1 MIRIKWKRE
10 DSDNI
15 SQGMMLEADFT
26 YQCSIH
32 TTFVLETQ
40 GVTALGW
47 YDRDSGMTTWTII
60 DFKEKI

>member
-1 MIRIKWKRE
+1 MIRIKWMHN
-10 DSDNI
+10 DSDKV

-32 TTFVLETQ
+32 STFTLKT
-40 GVTALGW
+40 GGGTALGW
-47 YDRDSGMTTWTII
+47 YDRDSGITTWTII